1 MKLRLIILCLAA
13 WVSMLAN
20 AQESIITIS
29 KDSRLSKE
37 EALGGKAA
45 IIFMSAS
52 GDLVISSTVTKDPVC
67 DMPVMTNKGYEYK
80 MVLDISGGR
89 DRVFNI
95 SKKGTTF
102 SIKTGQVLLEAN
114 KCIGFNVE
122 IVSNPITM
130 EASGE
135 GGHYIQS
142 GNGWALIEINS
153 EIKLNLAFSPDLHAI
168 HKSGVSKAGTYIDS
182 LIIRVSDLHAM
193 TEELGVKNAYV
204 EQMDA
209 QYDSLLQVQVSDAE
223 LDAQEQKI
231 KSAKDEVEKLAGK
244 LNELTYISIKGDGTN
259 ERTIDPEE
267 ILSLGSKDKKAY
279 KVMALLKTVSVFK
292 TKYEEM
298 INQAVSHKNTR
309 DYMSAKMY
317 YENAAK
323 VEDASESDKQAA
335 LQSAQQMEKLAKFKE
350 ETDAIA
356 DKLYE
361 LSANNKIVNKNAFV
375 KMIDDMVDRYNAL
388 HKETGDDF
396 YQQEALRLEKE
407 KDDIGFVFKGRV
419 VYSEYKSGSIQET
432 PLSNVVIYGSMFSK
446 NEDMDDR
453 DYIHKGEIIETEV
466 DSEGRF
472 SFTLKP
478 GQYKTIIFE
487 VHGDKKIKKNK
498 HVSLEG
504 RTGDR
509 NVKVRFAKD

>member
-1 MKLRLIILCLAA
+1 MI
-13 WVSMLAN
+13 
-20 AQESIITIS
+20 
-29 KDSRLSKE
+29 
-37 EALGGKAA
+37 
-45 IIFMSAS
+45 
-52 GDLVISSTVTKDPVC
+52 
-67 DMPVMTNKGYEYK
+67 
-80 MVLDISGGR
+80 LDISGGR

-102 SIKTGQVLLEAN
+102 TIKTGQVLLEAN

-122 IVSNPITM
+122 IVNNPITM
-130 EASGE
+130 ESSGE

-168 HKSGVSKAGTYIDS
+168 HKSGVSKAGTYVDS

-193 TEELGVKNAYV
+193 SEELSIKNAYV

-209 QYDSLLQVQVSDAE
+209 QYDSLLQMQVSDAE
-223 LDAQEQKI
+223 LDAQEKKI
-231 KSAKDEVEKLAGK
+231 TVAKDEVEKLVSK

-317 YENAAK
+317 YENAAQ

-335 LQSAQQMEKLAKFKE
+335 LQSAQQMEKLANFKA

-361 LSANNKIVNKNAFV
+361 LSASNKVVNKNAFL

-388 HKETGDDF
+388 YKETGDAF
-396 YQQEALRLEKE
+396 YQQEALRLEKQ
-407 KDDIGFVFKGRV
+407 KGDIGFVFKGRIV
-419 VYSEYKSGSIQET
+419 LSEYKGGTLQET
-432 PLSNVVIYGSMFSK
+432 PLNNVVIYGSYQS
-446 NEDMDDR
+446 NCEAMDDK
-453 DYIHKGEIIETEV
+453 DYLHKGVRINTEV
-466 DSEGRF
+466 DSEGRY
-472 SFTLKP
+472 SLTLKP
-478 GQYKTIIFE
+478 GQYKTLIFE
-487 VHGDKKIKKNK
+487 AQDKKIKKNK

-504 RTGDR
+504 LTDDR
-509 NVKVRFAKD
+509 NVKIRFSKD

>member
-13 WVSMLAN
+13 WVSMLAH

-29 KDSRLSKE
+29 KDSRLSKDE
-37 EALGGKAA
+37 SLGGKAA
-45 IIFMSAS
+45 IVFMSAS
-52 GDLVISSTVTKDPVC
+52 EDLVISSTITKDPVC
-67 DMPVMTNKGYEYK
+67 EIPVMTNKGYEYK
-80 MVLDISGGR
+80 MILDISGGR

-102 SIKTGQVLLEAN
+102 TIKTGQVLLEAN

-122 IVSNPITM
+122 IVNNPITM
-130 EASGE
+130 ESSGE

-168 HKSGVSKAGTYIDS
+168 HKSGVSKAGTYVDS

-193 TEELGVKNAYV
+193 SEELSIKNAYV

-209 QYDSLLQVQVSDAE
+209 QYDSLLQMQVSDAE
-223 LDAQEQKI
+223 LDAQEKKI
-231 KSAKDEVEKLAGK
+231 TVAKDEVEKLVSK

-317 YENAAK
+317 YENAAQ

-335 LQSAQQMEKLAKFKE
+335 LQSAQQMEKLANFKA

-361 LSANNKIVNKNAFV
+361 LSASNKVVNKNAFL

-388 HKETGDDF
+388 YKETGDAF
-396 YQQEALRLEKE
+396 YQQEALRLEKQ
-407 KDDIGFVFKGRV
+407 KGDIGFVFKGRIV
-419 VYSEYKSGSIQET
+419 LSEYKGGTLQET
-432 PLSNVVIYGSMFSK
+432 PLNNVVIYGSYQS
-446 NEDMDDR
+446 NCEAMDDK
-453 DYIHKGEIIETEV
+453 DYLHKGVRINTEV
-466 DSEGRF
+466 DSEGRY
-472 SFTLKP
+472 SLTLKP
-478 GQYKTIIFE
+478 GQYKTLIFE
-487 VHGDKKIKKNK
+487 AQDKKIKKNK

-504 RTGDR
+504 RTDDR
-509 NVKVRFAKD
+509 NVKIRFSKD